1 MEKFSYSKINTYEN
15 CGWRYKLTYEDKHF
29 VDGSSIAADFGTL
42 VHFVE
47 ETIAKDIIQ
56 NDNEPV
62 FMIDMDKYINLFIEG
77 WVEGDKKILGIK
89 SIKEKYPEDF
99 YKCDKSGMDY
109 NGKAN
114 QYLNKGIYFLQDFLN
129 ANRHLTV
136 IDTEKSFE
144 VTYEGITFHGFID
157 RVFRNTLTGE
167 LIIEDI
173 KTWPT
178 IEKHD
183 LVTPLQFV
191 IYVLAATEL
200 YQIPKE
206 KIQCFY
212 SLPLAVNRYAAGTR
226 GFVNRGLK
234 KLNKLLTEIDE
245 KDFVPNPSP
254 LCAFCPF
261 SETNPNQPEEAKN
274 LCPYFSHWT
283 RENNKDFTRE
293 CDWFGIEHHEEVLA
307 DFLKR
312 KEKHKIKENILRQE
326 LPEISLRLSG
336 DDITKK
342 RCLLLRRS

>member
-77 WVEGDKKILGIK
+77 YAEKDKKILGIK
-89 SIKEKYPEDF
+89 NIKEKYPEDF

-109 NGKAN
+109 NDKAN

-129 ANRHLTV
+129 ANRHLTIV
-136 IDTEKSFE
+136 DTEKPFE
-144 VTYEGITFHGFID
+144 VVCEGITFHGFID

-191 IYVLAATEL
+191 IYVIAAAEI
-200 YQIPKE
+200 YQMPKE

-212 SLPLAVNRYAAGTR
+212 SLPLAVARYAAGTR
-226 GFVNRGLK
+226 GFINRGLK

-293 CDWFGIEHHEEVLA
+293 YDWFGIEHHEEVLA

-312 KEKHKIKENILRQE
+312 KERRKIKENILRQE